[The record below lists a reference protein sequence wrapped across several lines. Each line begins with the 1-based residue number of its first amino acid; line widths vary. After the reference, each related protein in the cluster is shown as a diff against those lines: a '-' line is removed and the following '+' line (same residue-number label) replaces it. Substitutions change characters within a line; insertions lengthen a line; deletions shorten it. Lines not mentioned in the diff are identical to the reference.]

1 MVKLKR
7 RCLLF
12 NLHNG
17 NIMNN
22 ISEISERVALNK
34 IPFTSYDAGWVILCI
49 GMAIGGGIIF
59 LPVQI
64 GLKGIWVFTLSVL
77 IAYPALYMMQSL
89 YLKTLS
95 QSPECKDYSGVIT
108 FYLWK
113 NWGFFLGVA
122 YFIMLLKG
130 MLTYSLAATFDSASY
145 LQTFGISSDKL
156 SDNWWFGLVVLA
168 LLVSIAAQGEKLLFK
183 VSGPMVLVKLAVV
196 VLLGLVMIPHWDM
209 RNISNLPPF
218 GELLVGTVL
227 TLPFTLFSILFVQ
240 ILSPMNVAFRKVEP
254 DPQIATLRALRV
266 SRIAYGILVCAV
278 LFFAFSFTFSLSHE
292 QATEAAQNN
301 ISAMA
306 IVAKV
311 IPGEV
316 VRIMSVLLNI
326 FAIVTAFFGIFLGFQ
341 EAMKGIVMNILS
353 RFVDEKSINETGV
366 SIGVSIFIV
375 LLLWVWVL
383 THFPI
388 LLLQQ
393 IGAPVYG
400 IVSCIIPCYLV
411 FKVTQLR
418 KYYSWRVLFISATGV
433 LLCLSPFFK
442 LFE

>member
-1 MVKLKR
+1 
-7 RCLLF
+7 
-12 NLHNG
+12 
-17 NIMNN
+17 
-22 ISEISERVALNK
+22 
-34 IPFTSYDAGWVILCI
+34 
-49 GMAIGGGIIF
+49 MAIGGGIIF

-64 GLKGIWVFTLSVL
+64 GLKGIWVFSLSVL

-108 FYLWK
+108 FYLGK

-156 SDNWWFGLVVLA
+156 SDNWWYGLVVLA

-240 ILSPMNVAFRKVEP
+240 ILSPMNVAFRKIEP
-254 DPQIATLRALRV
+254 DPQIATQRALRV

-278 LFFAFSFTFSLSHE
+278 LFFAFSFTFSLSYE

>member
-1 MVKLKR
+1 
-7 RCLLF
+7 
-12 NLHNG
+12 
-17 NIMNN
+17 MNN
-22 ISEISERVALNK
+22 NSDISERITSDK
-34 IPFTSYDAGWVILCI
+34 IPFTAYDAGWVILCI

-108 FYLWK
+108 FYLGK

-145 LQTFGISSDKL
+145 FQTFEITADKL
-156 SDNWWFGLVVLA
+156 SDNWWYGLVVLA

-183 VSGPMVLVKLAVV
+183 VSGPMVLIKLAVV

-209 RNISNLPPF
+209 RNISNFPPIR
-218 GELLVGTVL
+218 ELLVGTVL

-240 ILSPMNVAFRKVEP
+240 ILSPMNVAFRKIES

-311 IPGEV
+311 IPGEI
-316 VRIMSVLLNI
+316 VRIMSILLNI

-366 SIGVSIFIV
+366 SIGVSVFIV

-383 THFPI
+383 THFPV

-411 FKVTQLR
+411 FKVPQLR
-418 KYYSWRVLFISATGV
+418 KYYSGRVLFISGTGV

-442 LFE
+442 FFE

>member
-1 MVKLKR
+1 
-7 RCLLF
+7 
-12 NLHNG
+12 
-17 NIMNN
+17 
-22 ISEISERVALNK
+22 
-34 IPFTSYDAGWVILCI
+34 
-49 GMAIGGGIIF
+49 MAIGGGIIF

-64 GLKGIWVFTLSVL
+64 GLKGIWVFSLSVL

-108 FYLWK
+108 FYLGK

-156 SDNWWFGLVVLA
+156 LDNWWYGLVVLA

>member
-1 MVKLKR
+1 
-7 RCLLF
+7 
-12 NLHNG
+12 
-17 NIMNN
+17 MNN
-22 ISEISERVALNK
+22 TSEVLERVATNK

-64 GLKGIWVFTLSVL
+64 GLKGIWVFALSVL

-108 FYLWK
+108 FYLGK

-145 LQTFGISSDKL
+145 FQTFGITADKL
-156 SDNWWFGLVVLA
+156 SDNWWYGLVVLG
-168 LLVSIAAQGEKLLFK
+168 LLVSIAAQGEKMLFK

-209 RNISNLPPF
+209 RNISNLPPL

-316 VRIMSVLLNI
+316 VRIMSILLNI

-353 RFVDEKSINETGV
+353 RFVDEESINETGV
-366 SIGVSIFIV
+366 SIGVSVFIV
-375 LLLWVWVL
+375 LLLWIWVL
-383 THFPI
+383 THFPV

-411 FKVTQLR
+411 LKVTQLR

>member
-1 MVKLKR
+1 
-7 RCLLF
+7 
-12 NLHNG
+12 
-17 NIMNN
+17 MNN
-22 ISEISERVALNK
+22 SSDISERVVSDK

-108 FYLWK
+108 FYLGK

-122 YFIMLLKG
+122 YFVMLLKG

-145 LQTFGISSDKL
+145 LQTFGITTDKL
-156 SDNWWFGLVVLA
+156 SDNGWYGLVVLA
-168 LLVSIAAQGEKLLFK
+168 LLVAVAAQGEKLLFK
-183 VSGPMVLVKLAVV
+183 VSGPMVLVKLTVV
-196 VLLGLVMIPHWDM
+196 VLLGVVMIPHWDM
-209 RNISNLPPF
+209 RNISSLPPL
-218 GELLVGTVL
+218 GELLIGTVL

-240 ILSPMNVAFRKVEP
+240 ILSPMNVAFRKVES

-292 QATEAAQNN
+292 QAVEAAQNN

-311 IPGEV
+311 IPGEI
-316 VRIMSVLLNI
+316 VRIMSVLLNV

-341 EAMKGIVMNILS
+341 EAMKGIVVNMLS
-353 RFVDEKSINETGV
+353 RFVDETSINEKGV
-366 SIGVSIFIV
+366 SVGVSVFIV

-411 FKVTQLR
+411 LKVSQLR
-418 KYYSWRVLFISATGV
+418 KYYSWRVVFISLTGV

>member
-1 MVKLKR
+1 
-7 RCLLF
+7 
-12 NLHNG
+12 
-17 NIMNN
+17 MNN
-22 ISEISERVALNK
+22 SSDISERVVSDK

-108 FYLWK
+108 FYLGK

-122 YFIMLLKG
+122 YFVMLLKG

-145 LQTFGISSDKL
+145 LQTFGITTDKL
-156 SDNWWFGLVVLA
+156 SDNGWYGLVVLA
-168 LLVSIAAQGEKLLFK
+168 LLVAVAAQGEKLLFK
-183 VSGPMVLVKLAVV
+183 VSGPMVLVKLTVV
-196 VLLGLVMIPHWDM
+196 VLLGVVMIPHWDM
-209 RNISNLPPF
+209 RNISSLPPL
-218 GELLVGTVL
+218 GELLIGTVL

-240 ILSPMNVAFRKVEP
+240 ILSPMNVAFRKVES

-292 QATEAAQNN
+292 QAVEAAQNN

-311 IPGEV
+311 IPGEI
-316 VRIMSVLLNI
+316 VRIMSVLLNV

-341 EAMKGIVMNILS
+341 EAMKGIVVNVLS
-353 RFVDEKSINETGV
+353 RFVDETSINEKGV
-366 SIGVSIFIV
+366 SVGVSVFIV

-411 FKVTQLR
+411 LKVSQLR
-418 KYYSWRVLFISATGV
+418 KYYSWRVVFISLTGV

>member
-1 MVKLKR
+1 
-7 RCLLF
+7 
-12 NLHNG
+12 
-17 NIMNN
+17 
-22 ISEISERVALNK
+22 
-34 IPFTSYDAGWVILCI
+34 
-49 GMAIGGGIIF
+49 
-59 LPVQI
+59 
-64 GLKGIWVFTLSVL
+64 
-77 IAYPALYMMQSL
+77 
-89 YLKTLS
+89 
-95 QSPECKDYSGVIT
+95 
-108 FYLWK
+108 
-113 NWGFFLGVA
+113 
-122 YFIMLLKG
+122 MLVKG

-156 SDNWWFGLVVLA
+156 SDNWWYGLVVLA

>member
-1 MVKLKR
+1 
-7 RCLLF
+7 
-12 NLHNG
+12 
-17 NIMNN
+17 MN
-22 ISEISERVALNK
+22 SSAEISERATSKK
-34 IPFTSYDAGWVILCI
+34 IPFTTYDAGWVILCI

-64 GLKGIWVFTLSVL
+64 GLKGIWVFALSVL
-77 IAYPALYMMQSL
+77 IAYPALCMMQSL

-108 FYLWK
+108 YYLGK
-113 NWGFFLGVA
+113 NWGFFLGVT

-145 LQTFGISSDKL
+145 LQTFGITADKL
-156 SDNWWFGLVVLA
+156 SDNWWYGLVVLA

-209 RNISNLPPF
+209 QNISNLPPI

-240 ILSPMNVAFRKVEP
+240 ILSPMNVAFRKIES

-316 VRIMSVLLNI
+316 VRVMSVLLNI

-341 EAMKGIVMNILS
+341 EAMKGIVVNVLS
-353 RFVDEKSINETGV
+353 RFVNEKSINETSVSFGV
-366 SIGVSIFIV
+366 SVFIV

-383 THFPI
+383 THFPV

-411 FKVTQLR
+411 LRVPQLR
-418 KYYSWRVLFISATGV
+418 KYYSWRVRFITATGV

>member
-1 MVKLKR
+1 
-7 RCLLF
+7 
-12 NLHNG
+12 
-17 NIMNN
+17 MNN

-108 FYLWK
+108 FYLGK

-156 SDNWWFGLVVLA
+156 SDNWWYGLVVLA

-341 EAMKGIVMNILS
+341 EAMKGVVMNILS

-433 LLCLSPFFK
+433 LLCLLPFFK

>member
-1 MVKLKR
+1 
-7 RCLLF
+7 
-12 NLHNG
+12 
-17 NIMNN
+17 MNN

-108 FYLWK
+108 FYLGK

-156 SDNWWFGLVVLA
+156 SDNWWYGLVVLA

>member
-1 MVKLKR
+1 MTSR
-7 RCLLF
+7 
-12 NLHNG
+12 
-17 NIMNN
+17 
-22 ISEISERVALNK
+22 K
-34 IPFTSYDAGWVILCI
+34 IPFTIYDAGWVILCI

-108 FYLWK
+108 FYLGK

-145 LQTFGISSDKL
+145 FQTFGITADKMSDK
-156 SDNWWFGLVVLA
+156 WWYGLVVLA

-196 VLLGLVMIPHWDM
+196 VVLGLVMIPHWDM
-209 RNISNLPPF
+209 RNISNLPPT

-240 ILSPMNVAFRKVEP
+240 ILSPMNVAFRKVES

-311 IPGEV
+311 IPGEI
-316 VRIMSVLLNI
+316 VRVMSVLLNI

-341 EAMKGIVMNILS
+341 EAMKGIVVNVLS
-353 RFVDEKSINETGV
+353 RFVEDKSINETGV
-366 SIGVSIFIV
+366 SIGVSVFIV
-375 LLLWVWVL
+375 ILLWVWVL
-383 THFPI
+383 THFPV

-411 FKVTQLR
+411 LRVPQLR

>member
-1 MVKLKR
+1 M
-7 RCLLF
+7 F
-12 NLHNG
+12 NSHNG

-22 ISEISERVALNK
+22 ISEISERITSNK
-34 IPFTSYDAGWVILCI
+34 IPFTTYDAGWVILCI

-108 FYLWK
+108 FYLGK

-145 LQTFGISSDKL
+145 FQTFGITADKL
-156 SDNWWFGLVVLA
+156 SDYWWYGLVVLA

-183 VSGPMVLVKLAVV
+183 VSGPMVLVKIAVV

-209 RNISNLPPF
+209 RNISSLPPLR
-218 GELLVGTVL
+218 ELLVGTVL

-266 SRIAYGILVCAV
+266 SRIAYGVLVCAV

-341 EAMKGIVMNILS
+341 EAMKGIVTNILS
-353 RFVDEKSINETGV
+353 RFVDEQSINEKSV

-411 FKVTQLR
+411 LKVTQLR

>member
-1 MVKLKR
+1 
-7 RCLLF
+7 
-12 NLHNG
+12 
-17 NIMNN
+17 MNN
-22 ISEISERVALNK
+22 SSQFYENVSSSK
-34 IPFTSYDAGWVILCI
+34 IPFTMYDAGWVILCI

-64 GLKGIWVFTLSVL
+64 GLKGIWVFALSVL

-108 FYLWK
+108 FYLGK

-156 SDNWWFGLVVLA
+156 SDNWWYGLVVLA

-209 RNISNLPPF
+209 RNISNLPPL

-240 ILSPMNVAFRKVEP
+240 ILSPMNVAFRKVET
-254 DPQIATLRALRV
+254 DPKIATLRALRV

-341 EAMKGIVMNILS
+341 EAMKGIVKNILS

-393 IGAPVYG
+393 IGAPIYG

-411 FKVTQLR
+411 FKVAQLR
-418 KYYSWRVLFISATGV
+418 KYYSWRVLFISATGT

>member
-1 MVKLKR
+1 
-7 RCLLF
+7 
-12 NLHNG
+12 
-17 NIMNN
+17 MNN
-22 ISEISERVALNK
+22 SSEISERVTSNK
-34 IPFTSYDAGWVILCI
+34 IPFTTYDAGWVILCI

-108 FYLWK
+108 FYLGK

-145 LQTFGISSDKL
+145 FQTLGITADKL
-156 SDNWWFGLVVLA
+156 SDYWWYGLVVLA

-183 VSGPMVLVKLAVV
+183 VSGPMVLVKIAVV
-196 VLLGLVMIPHWDM
+196 VLLGLVMIPYWDM
-209 RNISNLPPF
+209 RNISSLPPL

-240 ILSPMNVAFRKVEP
+240 ILSPMNVAFRKIEP

-266 SRIAYGILVCAV
+266 SRIAYGVLVCAV

-316 VRIMSVLLNI
+316 VRVMSVLLNI

-341 EAMKGIVMNILS
+341 EAMKGIVTNIIS
-353 RFVDEKSINETGV
+353 RFVDEQSINEKII

-375 LLLWVWVL
+375 LLLWIWVL

-411 FKVTQLR
+411 LKVTQLR

>member
-1 MVKLKR
+1 
-7 RCLLF
+7 
-12 NLHNG
+12 
-17 NIMNN
+17 MNN

-108 FYLWK
+108 FYLGK

-156 SDNWWFGLVVLA
+156 SDNWWYGLVVLA

-227 TLPFTLFSILFVQ
+227 TLPFTLISILFVQ

>member
-1 MVKLKR
+1 
-7 RCLLF
+7 
-12 NLHNG
+12 
-17 NIMNN
+17 MNN
-22 ISEISERVALNK
+22 ISEISERVTSNK
-34 IPFTSYDAGWVILCI
+34 IPFTTYDAGWVILCI

-108 FYLWK
+108 FYLGK

-145 LQTFGISSDKL
+145 FQTFGITADKL
-156 SDNWWFGLVVLA
+156 SDYWWYGLVVLA

-183 VSGPMVLVKLAVV
+183 VSGPMVLVKIAVV

-209 RNISNLPPF
+209 RNISSLPPLR
-218 GELLVGTVL
+218 ELLVGTVL

-266 SRIAYGILVCAV
+266 SRIAYGVLVCAV

-341 EAMKGIVMNILS
+341 EAMKGIVTNILS
-353 RFVDEKSINETGV
+353 RFVDEQSINEKSV

-411 FKVTQLR
+411 LKVTQLR

>member
-1 MVKLKR
+1 
-7 RCLLF
+7 
-12 NLHNG
+12 
-17 NIMNN
+17 MNN
-22 ISEISERVALNK
+22 SSETYERVDLNK
-34 IPFTSYDAGWVILCI
+34 IPFTTYDAGWVILCI

-108 FYLWK
+108 YYLGK

-145 LQTFGISSDKL
+145 FQTFGITADKL
-156 SDNWWFGLVVLA
+156 SDNWWYGLVVLA

-209 RNISNLPPF
+209 RNISNLPSS

-254 DPQIATLRALRV
+254 DPQIATRRALRV
-266 SRIAYGILVCAV
+266 SRIAYGILVCTV

-341 EAMKGIVMNILS
+341 EAMKGIVMNILL
-353 RFVDEKSINETGV
+353 RFVDEESINETGV
-366 SIGVSIFIV
+366 SIGVSVFIV

-400 IVSCIIPCYLV
+400 IVSCIIPCYLAL
-411 FKVTQLR
+411 KVTQLR

>member
-108 FYLWK
+108 FYLGK

-156 SDNWWFGLVVLA
+156 SDNWWYGLVVLA

-341 EAMKGIVMNILS
+341 EAMKGVVMNILS

>member
-1 MVKLKR
+1 
-7 RCLLF
+7 
-12 NLHNG
+12 
-17 NIMNN
+17 
-22 ISEISERVALNK
+22 
-34 IPFTSYDAGWVILCI
+34 
-49 GMAIGGGIIF
+49 MAIGGGIIF

-108 FYLWK
+108 FYLGK

-145 LQTFGISSDKL
+145 FQTFGITADKMSDK
-156 SDNWWFGLVVLA
+156 WWYGLVVLA

-196 VLLGLVMIPHWDM
+196 VVLGLVMIPHWDM
-209 RNISNLPPF
+209 RNISHLPPA

-240 ILSPMNVAFRKVEP
+240 ILSPMNVAFRKVES

-311 IPGEV
+311 IPGEI

-341 EAMKGIVMNILS
+341 EAMKGIVVNVLS
-353 RFVDEKSINETGV
+353 RFVEEKSINETGV
-366 SIGVSIFIV
+366 RIGVSVFIV
-375 LLLWVWVL
+375 ILLWVWVL
-383 THFPI
+383 THFPV

-400 IVSCIIPCYLV
+400 VVSCIIPCYLV
-411 FKVTQLR
+411 LRVPQLR

>member
-1 MVKLKR
+1 MINSL
-7 RCLLF
+7 
-12 NLHNG
+12 NG

-22 ISEISERVALNK
+22 SSQFYENVSSSK
-34 IPFTSYDAGWVILCI
+34 IPFTMYDAGWVILCI

-64 GLKGIWVFTLSVL
+64 GLKGIWVFALSVL

-108 FYLWK
+108 FYLGK

-156 SDNWWFGLVVLA
+156 SDNWWYGLVVLA

-209 RNISNLPPF
+209 RNISNLPPL

-240 ILSPMNVAFRKVEP
+240 ILSPMNVAFRKVET
-254 DPQIATLRALRV
+254 DPKIATLRALRV

-341 EAMKGIVMNILS
+341 EAMKGIVKNILS

-393 IGAPVYG
+393 IGAPIYG

-411 FKVTQLR
+411 FKVAQLR
-418 KYYSWRVLFISATGV
+418 KYYSWRVLFISATGT

>member
-1 MVKLKR
+1 MMKMSSD
-7 RCLLF
+7 F
-12 NLHNG
+12 
-17 NIMNN
+17 
-22 ISEISERVALNK
+22 SERVVPQK
-34 IPFTSYDAGWVILCI
+34 IPFTMYDAGWVILCI

-64 GLKGIWVFTLSVL
+64 GLKGIWVFAFSVA

-108 FYLWK
+108 YYLGK
-113 NWGFFLGVA
+113 NWGFFLGVT
-122 YFIMLLKG
+122 YFLMLLKG

-145 LQTFGISSDKL
+145 FQTFGFTTEKL
-156 SDNWWFGLVVLA
+156 SDNWWYGLLILA
-168 LLVSIAAQGEKLLFK
+168 ILVCIAAQGEKLLFK
-183 VSGPMVLVKLAVV
+183 VSGPMVLIKLAVV

-209 RNISNLPPF
+209 QNISNLPPA
-218 GELLVGTVL
+218 GELLTGTVL

-266 SRIAYGILVCAV
+266 SKIAYGILVCAV

-292 QATEAAQNN
+292 QAVEAAQNN

-311 IPGEV
+311 IPGEI
-316 VRIMSVLLNI
+316 VRVMSVLLNI

-341 EAMKGIVMNILS
+341 EAMKGIAINVLS
-353 RFVDEKSINETGV
+353 RFMDEKSINETRV
-366 SIGVSIFIV
+366 SIGVSFFIIV
-375 LLLWVWVL
+375 LLWAWVL
-383 THFPI
+383 THFPV

-411 FKVTQLR
+411 LKVPQLR
-418 KYYSWRVLFISATGV
+418 KYYSWRVLFISGTGL

>member
-108 FYLWK
+108 FYLGK

-156 SDNWWFGLVVLA
+156 SDNWWYGLVVLA

-341 EAMKGIVMNILS
+341 EAMKGVVMNILS

-433 LLCLSPFFK
+433 LLCLLPFFK

>member
-1 MVKLKR
+1 
-7 RCLLF
+7 
-12 NLHNG
+12 
-17 NIMNN
+17 
-22 ISEISERVALNK
+22 
-34 IPFTSYDAGWVILCI
+34 
-49 GMAIGGGIIF
+49 MAIGGGIIF

-108 FYLWK
+108 FYLGK

-156 SDNWWFGLVVLA
+156 SDNWWYGLVVLA

-341 EAMKGIVMNILS
+341 EAMKGIVMNLLS

>member
-1 MVKLKR
+1 
-7 RCLLF
+7 
-12 NLHNG
+12 
-17 NIMNN
+17 MNSS
-22 ISEISERVALNK
+22 SEISVRITPPK
-34 IPFTSYDAGWVILCI
+34 IPFTTYDAGWVILCI

-108 FYLWK
+108 FYLGK

-145 LQTFGISSDKL
+145 FQTFEITADKL
-156 SDNWWFGLVVLA
+156 SDNWWYGLVVLA

-183 VSGPMVLVKLAVV
+183 ISGPMVLVKLAVV

-209 RNISNLPPF
+209 RNISNIPPI

-240 ILSPMNVAFRKVEP
+240 ILSPMNVAFRKIES

-316 VRIMSVLLNI
+316 VRIMSVLLNV

-341 EAMKGIVMNILS
+341 EAMKGIVVNVLS
-353 RFVDEKSINETGV
+353 RFIDEKSINESGV

-383 THFPI
+383 THFPV

-411 FKVTQLR
+411 LKVTQLR
-418 KYYSWRVLFISATGV
+418 KYNSWRVLFISATGV

-442 LFE
+442 IFE

>member
-7 RCLLF
+7 RCLLL

-108 FYLWK
+108 FYLGK

-156 SDNWWFGLVVLA
+156 SDNWWYGLVVLA

>member
-1 MVKLKR
+1 
-7 RCLLF
+7 
-12 NLHNG
+12 
-17 NIMNN
+17 MNN

-108 FYLWK
+108 FYLGK

-156 SDNWWFGLVVLA
+156 SDNWWYGLVVLA

-341 EAMKGIVMNILS
+341 EAMKGIVMNLLS

>member
-108 FYLWK
+108 FYLGK

-156 SDNWWFGLVVLA
+156 SDNWWYGLVVLA

-341 EAMKGIVMNILS
+341 EAMKGIVMNLLS

>member
-1 MVKLKR
+1 
-7 RCLLF
+7 
-12 NLHNG
+12 
-17 NIMNN
+17 MNN
-22 ISEISERVALNK
+22 TSEISECAASNK
-34 IPFTSYDAGWVILCI
+34 IPFTTYDAGWVILCI

-64 GLKGIWVFTLSVL
+64 GLKGIWVFALSVL

-108 FYLWK
+108 FYLGK

-145 LQTFGISSDKL
+145 IQTFGITADKL
-156 SDNWWFGLVVLA
+156 SDNWWYGLVVLA
-168 LLVSIAAQGEKLLFK
+168 LLVSIAAQGEKLLFR

-196 VLLGLVMIPHWDM
+196 VLLGVVMIPHWDM
-209 RNISNLPPF
+209 RNISSLPPLK
-218 GELLVGTVL
+218 ELLVGTVL

-278 LFFAFSFTFSLSHE
+278 LFFAFSFTLSLSHE

-316 VRIMSVLLNI
+316 VKIMSILLNI

-353 RFVDEKSINETGV
+353 RFVDEKLINETGV
-366 SIGVSIFIV
+366 SIGVSVFIV
-375 LLLWVWVL
+375 LLLWLWVL

-411 FKVTQLR
+411 LKVIQLK

>member
-1 MVKLKR
+1 MTDD
-7 RCLLF
+7 
-12 NLHNG
+12 NT
-17 NIMNN
+17 
-22 ISEISERVALNK
+22 ISSTMRNAK
-34 IPFTSYDAGWVILCI
+34 IPFTSYDAGWVVLCI

-64 GLKGIWVFTLSVL
+64 GLKGIWVFSLSVVV
-77 IAYPALYMMQSL
+77 AYPALYMMQTL

-95 QSPECKDYSGVIT
+95 RSPEYKDYSGVIT
-108 FYLWK
+108 YYLGK
-113 NWGFFLGVA
+113 NWGFFLGVT

-145 LQTFGISSDKL
+145 LHTFGVTSQVL
-156 SDNWWFGLVVLA
+156 SDNGWYGLLVLTV
-168 LLVSIAAQGEKLLFK
+168 LVSIAAQGEKLLFK
-183 VSGPMVLVKLAVV
+183 ISGPMVLLKLAIVI
-196 VLLGLVMIPHWDM
+196 LLGLIMIPHWNM
-209 RNISNLPPF
+209 ANISLLPPV
-218 GELLVGTVL
+218 GELLVGMIL

-240 ILSPMNVAFRKVEP
+240 ILSPMNVAFRKTEP
-254 DPQIATLRALRV
+254 DAEIATYRALRA

-292 QATEAAQNN
+292 QAMEAASNN

-306 IVAKV
+306 IVARV
-311 IPGEV
+311 VPGEIIKV
-316 VRIMSVLLNI
+316 MSILLNV

-341 EAMKGIVMNILS
+341 EAMKGIVVNVLARFMNEQ
-353 RFVDEKSINETGV
+353 RINERAV
-366 SIGVSIFIV
+366 SIGVAIFIV
-375 LLLWVWVL
+375 LLLWGWVL

-400 IVSCIIPCYLV
+400 IVSCMIPCYLV
-411 FKVTQLR
+411 LKVPQLK
-418 KYYSWRVLFISATGV
+418 KYYSWRILFISGTGL

-442 LFE
+442 FLE

>member
-1 MVKLKR
+1 MKR

-12 NLHNG
+12 NQHNG

-22 ISEISERVALNK
+22 SSDISEDMTSQK
-34 IPFTSYDAGWVILCI
+34 IPFTTYDAGWVILCI

-64 GLKGIWVFTLSVL
+64 GLKGIWVFTLSVI

-108 FYLWK
+108 YYLGK
-113 NWGFFLGVA
+113 NWGFFLGVT

-145 LQTFGISSDKL
+145 FQTFGITADKL
-156 SDNWWFGLVVLA
+156 SDNWWYGLVVLT

-183 VSGPMVLVKLAVV
+183 VSGPMVLMKLVVV

-209 RNISNLPPF
+209 RNISLLPPV
-218 GELLVGTVL
+218 GELLIGTIL

-240 ILSPMNVAFRKVEP
+240 ILSPMNVAFRKVES
-254 DPQIATLRALRV
+254 DPQIATLRALRA

-292 QATEAAQNN
+292 QAVEASQNN

-311 IPGEV
+311 IPGEI
-316 VRIMSVLLNI
+316 VRVMSILLNI

-341 EAMKGIVMNILS
+341 EAMKGIVINVLS
-353 RFVDEKSINETGV
+353 RFVDEKSVNETVV
-366 SIGVSIFIV
+366 SIGVSVFIV
-375 LLLWVWVL
+375 LLLWAWVL
-383 THFPI
+383 THFPV

-411 FKVTQLR
+411 LKVPQLR
-418 KYYSWRVLFISATGV
+418 KYYSWRVLFISGTGI

>member
-108 FYLWK
+108 FYLGK

-156 SDNWWFGLVVLA
+156 SDNWWYGLVVLA

-375 LLLWVWVL
+375 LLLWLWVL

>member
-1 MVKLKR
+1 
-7 RCLLF
+7 
-12 NLHNG
+12 
-17 NIMNN
+17 MNN
-22 ISEISERVALNK
+22 SSETYERVDLNK
-34 IPFTSYDAGWVILCI
+34 IPFTTYDAGWVILCI

-108 FYLWK
+108 YYLGK

-145 LQTFGISSDKL
+145 FQTFGITADKL
-156 SDNWWFGLVVLA
+156 SDNWWYGLVVLA

-209 RNISNLPPF
+209 RNISNLPSS

-266 SRIAYGILVCAV
+266 SRIAYGILVCTV

-341 EAMKGIVMNILS
+341 EAMKGIVMNILL
-353 RFVDEKSINETGV
+353 RFVDEESINETGV
-366 SIGVSIFIV
+366 SIGVSVFIV

-400 IVSCIIPCYLV
+400 IVSCIIPCYLAL
-411 FKVTQLR
+411 KVTQLR

>member
-1 MVKLKR
+1 M
-7 RCLLF
+7 
-12 NLHNG
+12 
-17 NIMNN
+17 MNN

-108 FYLWK
+108 FYLGK

-156 SDNWWFGLVVLA
+156 SDNWWYGLVVLA

-375 LLLWVWVL
+375 LLLWLWVL

>member
-1 MVKLKR
+1 
-7 RCLLF
+7 
-12 NLHNG
+12 
-17 NIMNN
+17 
-22 ISEISERVALNK
+22 
-34 IPFTSYDAGWVILCI
+34 
-49 GMAIGGGIIF
+49 MAIGGGIIF

-108 FYLWK
+108 FYLGK

-156 SDNWWFGLVVLA
+156 SDNWWYGLVVLA

-341 EAMKGIVMNILS
+341 EAMKGVVMNILS